1 MYVDTPQYLAYV
13 QEKIKWLVQQST
25 VVQVTD
31 MHAQMCSII
40 FTVSF
45 LSPSRALSTKQK
57 KGRGRDADGEWIRN
71 SNDFYLI
78 FSVWPLNIFCRFNLN
93 CHLKTNSV
101 IYNLSYL
108 MTQIRGTDYKN
119 SWKSAM
125 TKGSTLMIKKKGQT
139 NWCIN

>member
-57 KGRGRDADGEWIRN
+57 KGRGRDAEGEWIRN
-71 SNDFYLI
+71 SNDFYVTTKY
-78 FSVWPLNIFCRFNLN
+78 FFCRFNLN
-93 CHLKTNSV
+93 FHLKTNSV

-125 TKGSTLMIKKKGQT
+125 TKGSTLMIKKKGSNQLMY
-139 NWCIN
+139 